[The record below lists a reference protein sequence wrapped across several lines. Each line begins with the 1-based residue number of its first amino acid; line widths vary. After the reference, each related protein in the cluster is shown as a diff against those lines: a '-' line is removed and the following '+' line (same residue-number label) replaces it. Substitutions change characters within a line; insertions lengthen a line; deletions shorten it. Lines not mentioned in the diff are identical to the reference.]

1 MAILPLIA
9 GILAPGLLT
18 VGLFIWQN
26 RWKKDALTL
35 NAFKCSF
42 ASIFFGVIV
51 ASFSYQSSK
60 DQYSVD
66 AVGYMMLSSVLG
78 IIIADTW
85 WLIALERL
93 GARRM
98 ITIDAV
104 KPFLALAF
112 GSFVLQDEVGTMA
125 IIGILCT
132 SFGILL
138 VNLEKREE
146 DVTEDS
152 LVTKVDTHTNTLLT
166 DDGMQSP
173 KVQQV
178 VNMPEKVDIVA
189 NGGNIELTNQAFS
202 NSNQEN
208 EISVTVNGKV
218 DNGIDIVAYLYA
230 LGNVVLDVYAATLIV
245 KWHMRMS
252 SADVNLIRFGFAGVV
267 LILVIGIKR
276 QQFDVLK
283 FMFPESS
290 RSMSGQMN
298 RSDWFAVSGGIVFV
312 TVLTPLINT
321 WVLFKL
327 PLAVAITLNSTCPL
341 WSLPVAY
348 FHREEIS
355 VKAILG
361 ALLAT
366 GGIVLLVL
374 G

>member
-125 IIGILCT
+125 IIGIVCT

-267 LILVIGIKR
+267 LVLVIGIKR

-283 FMFPESS
+283 FMFHESS
-290 RSMSGQMN
+290 RSMSDQMS